1 MKRHVMKTIGYA
13 ALSADAKLVPYHF
26 KRRELRDNDIAIVA
40 FVTQIYIQLM
50 ATGGLNLIR

>member
-1 MKRHVMKTIGYA
+1 MKTIVMLHSLPTQSWFLIILNVVSYVTMI
-13 ALSADAKLVPYHF
+13 LPLKF
-26 KRRELRDNDIAIVA
+26 FIVA

>member
-1 MKRHVMKTIGYA
+1 MKTIGYA
-13 ALSADAKLVPYHF
+13 ALSADAKLVPYHLNVVSYVTMILPLKF
-26 KRRELRDNDIAIVA
+26 FIVA